1 MRNGENS
8 SWQRDAMPKQQ
19 RYLSYLLRLSQT
31 SDGKQQIWRVS
42 LQSPNSEVQQGF
54 ASLEELMDY
63 LETQMGH
70 SGPDE
75 GGVSGL

>member
-1 MRNGENS
+1 MT
-8 SWQRDAMPKQQ
+8 KKQ
-19 RYLSYLLRLSQT
+19 RYLSYLLRLWQT
-31 SDGKQQIWRVS
+31 NDGKKQIWRAS
-42 LQSPNSEVQQGF
+42 LQSPNTQEQRGF